1 MSEITKKIND
11 EKSSVD
17 SRGAA
22 VDEIISNEYNPG
34 AKDGQEKCPKCG
46 ATDISLNPTTG
57 LLRCNFCR
65 HEFEPMLIHTE
76 QKNLYDLEEKIIS
89 SGASDID
96 NSNSMITLKC
106 ESCGAEVVIDTEQST
121 QARCHWCRNTLSI
134 QNKVPNGAVPDM
146 VLPFSVKKSDAEDS
160 IRKFVEKRS
169 FFAHPTFK
177 KEFTTENIM
186 GVYFPYMLVDLNTH
200 AEFAGIGEHEAAC
213 YQVEIDDDNTETV
226 YDVDE
231 YRVFRTCDATI
242 EDLSIESNSDIVS
255 KDRHKTNNI
264 INAIMPFD
272 TENCVHW
279 NSNYIKGFSSE
290 KRDLNTEHLS
300 ETVHTQ
306 TKDIIKFGLNKSV
319 TYYDRGVR
327 WDEQNVEVK
336 GERWSA
342 AYLPVWLYSYQEKK
356 SKDDYILH
364 YIAVNARTKETMG
377 SIPLHMPKLL
387 GVTAII
393 ELIAAIAMI
402 FIKFDYDWLL
412 LLIGV
417 IFFASTYFS
426 YRNTGERHRHEIESK
441 VDIRNIDGTD
451 DFIRRSTGVSD
462 SSMSDANNTTVDG
475 AGIMDKLKFI
485 NKL

>member
-1 MSEITKKIND
+1 
-11 EKSSVD
+11 
-17 SRGAA
+17 
-22 VDEIISNEYNPG
+22 
-34 AKDGQEKCPKCG
+34 
-46 ATDISLNPTTG
+46 
-57 LLRCNFCR
+57 
-65 HEFEPMLIHTE
+65 
-76 QKNLYDLEEKIIS
+76 
-89 SGASDID
+89 
-96 NSNSMITLKC
+96 
-106 ESCGAEVVIDTEQST
+106 
-121 QARCHWCRNTLSI
+121 
-134 QNKVPNGAVPDM
+134 
-146 VLPFSVKKSDAEDS
+146 
-160 IRKFVEKRS
+160 
-169 FFAHPTFK
+169 
-177 KEFTTENIM
+177 
-186 GVYFPYMLVDLNTH
+186 
-200 AEFAGIGEHEAAC
+200 
-213 YQVEIDDDNTETV
+213 
-226 YDVDE
+226 
-231 YRVFRTCDATI
+231 
-242 EDLSIESNSDIVS
+242 
-255 KDRHKTNNI
+255 
-264 INAIMPFD
+264 MPFD